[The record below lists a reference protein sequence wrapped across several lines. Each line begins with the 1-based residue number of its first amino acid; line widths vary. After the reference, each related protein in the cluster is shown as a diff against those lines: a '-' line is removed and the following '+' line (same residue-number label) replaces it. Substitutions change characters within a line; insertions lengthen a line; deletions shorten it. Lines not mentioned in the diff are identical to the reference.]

1 MKEQE
6 QYGEMIPDNMVS
18 ANIPISRELADETS
32 EAAQKIGMVRRKF
45 RALLLEDGFR
55 IWKKRQKSS

>member
-1 MKEQE
+1 MEEQDK
-6 QYGEMIPDNMVS
+6 YEMVPDGVVS
-18 ANIPISRELADETS
+18 VNIPISRELAEDTAQ
-32 EAAQKIGMVRRKF
+32 AAQSVGMARRKF